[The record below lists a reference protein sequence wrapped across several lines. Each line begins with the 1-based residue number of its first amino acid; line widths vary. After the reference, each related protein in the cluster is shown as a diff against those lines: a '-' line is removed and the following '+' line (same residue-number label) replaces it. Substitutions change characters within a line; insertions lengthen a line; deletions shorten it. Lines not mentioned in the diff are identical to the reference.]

1 MGKKG
6 SSGSGSWL
14 TAVKRAFRSP
24 SKEQA
29 DKTTTRNCRRKQD
42 HHDPEDEDDKKKE
55 RRRWLFR
62 KGTTQDSPQ
71 KVTPAA
77 AKTAG
82 KNTDAQDEQRHAIA
96 VAVAT
101 AAAEAAVATAQAAM
115 EVARMTSTKSTSSTT
130 AAVAATRRRSA
141 REEYAATLIQ
151 TAFRGYLARRA
162 LRALKGL
169 VKLQALVR
177 GHNVRKQAK
186 MTLKCMQALVRVQS
200 RVLDQRHR
208 IHSHVDVYR
217 KSAFSDTAT
226 ILDSRFVHDF
236 SERRSVSHS
245 REPSSVANEW
255 DERPHT
261 VEEVKAMLQSRRDA
275 AAFKREK
282 SLSQAFS
289 EQMWRSDRSSM
300 GGEDDLDQEKPR
312 WLDRWMTTRQW
323 EGRSSVDH
331 CRGEPTIKTVEIDTS
346 SQLPYSYLHPPSA
359 HNPRWSN
366 ASSHH
371 YPRPASPV
379 HHRAHSHHTQS
390 PVTPSPS
397 RTRPPIQVRSASPRC
412 LRDDRGYYS
421 VVSSQTPSLRSN
433 YHYAGSLHPSQNRGG
448 GVGIGLGIAGYGGL
462 VPNYMAATESA
473 KARIRSQSAPR
484 QRPSTPERD
493 RGVGSVKKRLSY
505 PVPPGPEAYG
515 GSYSLR
521 SPSFKSVPLGYVE
534 QQSIYSSCCTDSLA
548 GGEISPS
555 STTDMRRWLRA
566 RFGLHQFN
574 PIFVNGFTSMLILI
588 CNEILSLICF

>member
-6 SSGSGSWL
+6 SSGSSSVSGSWL

-24 SKEQA
+24 SKEQS
-29 DKTTTRNCRRKQD
+29 DKSTRNCRRKED
-42 HHDPEDEDDKKKE
+42 HHNPEDEDDKKKE
-55 RRRWLFR
+55 KRRWLFR
-62 KGTTQDSPQ
+62 KATTAQESPQ

-77 AKTAG
+77 AAAVSAACT
-82 KNTDAQDEQRHAIA
+82 NAQDEQRHAIA

-101 AAAEAAVATAQAAM
+101 AAAEAAVATAHAAM
-115 EVARMTSTKSTSSTT
+115 EVARLTTTTNATSSTT
-130 AAVAATRRRSA
+130 TTTTTTTTRRRSAA

-151 TAFRGYLARRA
+151 TAFRGYLAKRA

-186 MTLKCMQALVRVQS
+186 MTLKCMQALVRAQS

-208 IHSHVDVYR
+208 IHSHVDVSR
-217 KSAFSDTAT
+217 KSAFSDTTT
-226 ILDSRFVHDF
+226 ILDSRFLHDF
-236 SERRSVSHS
+236 SERRSISHS
-245 REPSSVANEW
+245 REASSVANEW

-261 VEEVKAMLQSRRDA
+261 VEEVKAMLQSRREA

-289 EQMWRSDRSSM
+289 EQMWRSDRSSI
-300 GGEDDLDQEKPR
+300 GGEDELDQVKPR

-331 CRGEPTIKTVEIDTS
+331 SRSEPIKTVEIDTS
-346 SQLPYSYLHPPSA
+346 SQLPYSYLHPPPS
-359 HNPRWSN
+359 HIPRRSN
-366 ASSHH
+366 ATPPKH
-371 YPRPASPV
+371 YPRPSSPI
-379 HHRAHSHHTQS
+379 HHRAHTQS
-390 PVTPSPS
+390 PITPSPS
-397 RTRPPIQVRSASPRC
+397 RTRPIQVRSASPRI
-412 LRDDRGYYS
+412 LQEDRGYLGS
-421 VVSSQTPSLRSN
+421 VSSQTPSLRSN
-433 YHYAGSLHPSQNRGG
+433 YHYTGSLRG
-448 GVGIGLGIAGYGGL
+448 GVGIGIGMGIPSYGGSI
-462 VPNYMAATESA
+462 PNYMAATESA

-493 RGVGSVKKRLSY
+493 RGVGSAKKRLSY
-505 PVPPGPEAYG
+505 PVPPSGPEAYG
-515 GSYSLR
+515 GYGLR
-521 SPSFKSVPLGYVE
+521 SPSFKSVSGVPLGYVE

-555 STTDMRRWLRA
+555 STSDMRRWLR
-566 RFGLHQFN
+566 
-574 PIFVNGFTSMLILI
+574 
-588 CNEILSLICF
+588 